1 MNGASSLNARAAAL
15 AAGVAT
21 STPLSPTMQANFK
34 GFTFVDESSI
44 DEHMQGRI
52 RDEDESMD
60 EDEKHQDDWEDRN
73 DIPDKRRSDRMSG
86 IVRTGTNEDS
96 NMFNGGQFDM

>member
-1 MNGASSLNARAAAL
+1 MEEDDKR
-15 AAGVAT
+15 
-21 STPLSPTMQANFK
+21 Q
-34 GFTFVDESSI
+34 
-44 DEHMQGRI
+44 QG
-52 RDEDESMD
+52 
-60 EDEKHQDDWEDRN
+60 WEDPF